1 MIFLLKIKNIYN
13 MLLFYLMFSYTI
25 MLSAVFVI
33 KTRGKVERLFMFLI
47 APISLPIF
55 IGFVLASLIDKID
68 EE

>member
-1 MIFLLKIKNIYN
+1 